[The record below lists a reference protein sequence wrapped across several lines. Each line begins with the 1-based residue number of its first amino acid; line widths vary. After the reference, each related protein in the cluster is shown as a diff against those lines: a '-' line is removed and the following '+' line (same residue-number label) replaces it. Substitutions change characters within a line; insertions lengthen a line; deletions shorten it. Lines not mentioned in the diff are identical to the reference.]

1 MDDFQNKK
9 QLDTAEI
16 YGTVWKTNPPT
27 VRTVQRVSSLRA
39 VMGGVRGFHR
49 LGLLWNTL
57 CSGRLIELY
66 F

>member
-39 VMGGVRGFHR
+39 VMGGERVSQAGSSLEHSVF
-49 LGLLWNTL
+49 WKIN
-57 CSGRLIELY
+57 
-66 F
+66 